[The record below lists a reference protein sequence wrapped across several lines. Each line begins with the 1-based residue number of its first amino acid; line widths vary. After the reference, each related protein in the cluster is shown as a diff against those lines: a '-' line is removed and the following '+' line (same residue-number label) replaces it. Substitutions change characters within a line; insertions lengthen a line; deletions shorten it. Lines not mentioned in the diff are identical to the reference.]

1 MDANKKYPEA
11 RNLTYGEF
19 PTKFV
24 WKESEHQ
31 WTPRKQGFSIGRL
44 HFAAPASGQLF
55 YLRTLLNYVKGPTS
69 YDDIKTINN
78 IKYDTFK
85 DACFALGLLDDDREF
100 IDAIIEASSW
110 GT

>member
-1 MDANKKYPEA
+1 
-11 RNLTYGEF
+11 
-19 PTKFV
+19 
-24 WKESEHQ
+24 
-31 WTPRKQGFSIGRL
+31 
-44 HFAAPASGQLF
+44 
-55 YLRTLLNYVKGPTS
+55 VKGPTS

-110 GT
+110 GTGYFLRCLFAILLVSDEIIIPEVVWDKTWVHLSDDILHKQRQLFRRPGIIYILLVCFI